1 MADTVMIPRLTIS
14 TSDVFIPEIWSKDVL
29 AAREMAL
36 IMSGLVERYDED
48 AAEGGD
54 VINIP
59 QLSNLT
65 ATAKAAS
72 TSVTLQ
78 APTETDVNLSLNR
91 HFESSILIEDRLAK
105 QAKRVYTLLQKYAA
119 KSGYAVGKQMDTDL
133 LGQYGSITNHVGDGS
148 TAVSRTNL
156 LRAVQY
162 LDDADAPEEERYG
175 VWKPAAKADLLDIDG
190 FVFTEHIGS
199 DAPVRKGL
207 TGDLFGIRNYV
218 TSNVPV
224 AAGTPTVVHNVI
236 FHKTAFAL
244 AVQIQPR
251 TQFQY
256 KQEYLGTLATVD
268 SLWGYALQRDD
279 HAVDY
284 RSSE

>member
-1 MADTVMIPRLTIS
+1 MADTVMTPRFTI
-14 TSDVFIPEIWSKDVL
+14 TEGDVFVPEVWTKEVL
-29 AAREMAL
+29 VAREEMLVMAK
-36 IMSGLVERYDED
+36 LVERYDED

-54 VINIP
+54 VLNIP
-59 QLSNLT
+59 QISNLS
-65 ATAKAAS
+65 ANAKLAN

-91 HFESSILIEDRLAK
+91 HFESSILIEDRMAR
-105 QAKRVYTLLQKYAA
+105 QAKRTYTLLEKYSQRA
-119 KSGYAVGKQMDTDL
+119 GYAVSEQMDTDL
-133 LGQYGSITNHVGDGS
+133 LGQYASITNSVGDGS
-148 TAVSRTNL
+148 TAVTRTNL

-162 LDDADAPEEERYG
+162 LDDAKAPETERYG
-175 VWKPAAKADLLDIDG
+175 VWKPAAKADLLDING
-190 FVFTEHIGS
+190 FVDASQIGS
-199 DAPVRKGL
+199 DVPVRKGIV
-207 TGDLFGIRNYV
+207 GELFGLINYITTQV
-218 TSNVPV
+218 ATQAATPNVI
-224 AAGTPTVVHNVI
+224 HNVV
-236 FHKTAFAL
+236 FHKEAFAL

-268 SLWGYALQRDD
+268 SLWGYAIQRND